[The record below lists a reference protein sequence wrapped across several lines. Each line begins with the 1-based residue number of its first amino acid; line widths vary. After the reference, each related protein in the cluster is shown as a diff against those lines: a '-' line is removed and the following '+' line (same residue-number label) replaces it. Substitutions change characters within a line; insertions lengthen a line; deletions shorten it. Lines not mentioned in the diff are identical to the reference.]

1 MNSIGIE
8 ISKNGITV
16 GAVRYDRRAELLGK
30 TFSPILDSAEN
41 TLRTAAE
48 AAVSLLNEVSL
59 TADDID
65 YVGVT
70 VDSAVKDNIA
80 YDSVLGKKTDLSA
93 ILKYLPV
100 KKLVSVKR
108 ANALAICEQIQTY
121 GALYSIAYVELD
133 EKVGSVFL
141 SAASRTS
148 ARTVSQRTLPTPP
161 YSAAAKNAPA
171 ETADALKHMFRLTN
185 TSTKARI
192 TRSMFP
198 TSRAASPM

>member
-8 ISKNGITV
+8 ISKNGITI

-133 EKVGSVFL
+133 EKVGFGL
-141 SAASRTS
+141 
-148 ARTVSQRTLPTPP
+148 LIGGKP